1 MSPNSSRF
9 RPSNADDPIP
19 AAAPP
24 PQPQVHDD
32 ANLTT
37 SLYHTHLGIF
47 SLTWSKSLFCR
58 SLHLLLPGGP
68 SFDCSPSSSTISF
81 HLHMNNVLFWK
92 KKGSKKLSCHGDDP
106 CATVVRLFW
115 DLTRA
120 KFGSG
125 PEPVSGFYVSVVVDG
140 AMGLLVGDLEKLA
153 FSRTRA
159 RGSEK
164 TAYRALFLRR
174 EHVFGN
180 RVYTTTARIGEK
192 NREISV
198 DCNVNGEGKL
208 SFCVDKKRVLQVK
221 RLKWKFRGNEWV
233 EFDRASF
240 QVSWDVYNWLFKDVS
255 EGHAVFMFRFDK
267 QDEVREDGRSRN
279 VGDKDSLSTNSHNA
293 LSTTSSCSFGMNEI
307 ELRKMRKNMARTAR
321 SSSSSS
327 SSLSSSASSCGS
339 NSSVMEWAS
348 TEENELTRPVGFS
361 LLVYAWKK

>member
-1 MSPNSSRF
+1 MSPNSSYPFPSRL
-9 RPSNADDPIP
+9 RPSDDPISAP
-19 AAAPP
+19 AAPLPP
-24 PQPQVHDD
+24 PPPPPPPTTPHDD

-37 SLYHTHLGIF
+37 CLYHTHLGIF
-47 SLTWSKSLFCR
+47 SLTWSKSLFGR
-58 SLHLLLPGGP
+58 SLHLLHGSPSDRSP
-68 SFDCSPSSSTISF
+68 SFPTVSF
-81 HLHMNNVLFWK
+81 HLHINNFFFWK
-92 KKGSKKLSCHGDDP
+92 KQGSKKLWVDGALPSS
-106 CATVVRLFW
+106 VLFW

-164 TAYRALFLRR
+164 TALPALFLRR

-180 RVYTTTARIGEK
+180 RVLYYHGEDRGEEQGDLCGLQ
-192 NREISV
+192 REEAQV
-198 DCNVNGEGKL
+198 EVQGE
-208 SFCVDKKRVLQVK
+208 RV
-221 RLKWKFRGNEWV
+221 V

-267 QDEVREDGRSRN
+267 QDEVREDGRSYN
-279 VGDKDSLSTNSHNA
+279 VGDNDSLFTNSHNA
-293 LSTTSSCSFGMNEI
+293 LSTLSSCSFGMNEI
-307 ELRKMRKNMARTAR
+307 ELRKMRKSMARTAR
-321 SSSSSS
+321 SSSS

-348 TEENELTRPVGFS
+348 TEENELTHPVGFS
-361 LLVYAWKK
+361 LLIYAWKR